1 MVRLTIDVIAKNSL
15 HVKNRRAEPL
25 GQYLKKLTHL
35 NFSDKNIDE
44 INNNISHIENLSLL
58 EKLTKLYLGGN
69 RISVVEELDGLTEL
83 RELHLE
89 NQQLPLG
96 EKLLFDPRTL
106 QSLSKSLS
114 LLNVKKN
121 NIDEIKQLSCLKNL
135 NQLMAG
141 ENQIQDLKELE
152 YTLSQWQNLWYL
164 DLTGNP
170 VCQEPKYRDKVIVVS
185 SNLEVLDEKEVKDTA
200 RQFLLN
206 WKACRDAKKK
216 SLDEKSDKDEF
227 QQMLNYP
234 QAIQHQMSRNYS
246 SPGIRRIRR
255 AMDVQVKKPSL
266 PNVADSKKDNLY
278 PELELKG
285 MGDGTDG
292 IRNSFRKTPATILQI
307 QDAPHP

>member
-44 INNNISHIENLSLL
+44 IDDLSVCKNLSVLYLYDNSIKEIRNLGCISNLTHLYLQNNNISHIENLSLL

-106 QSLSKSLS
+106 QSLS
-114 LLNVKKN
+114 
-121 NIDEIKQLSCLKNL
+121 
-135 NQLMAG
+135 
-141 ENQIQDLKELE
+141 ELE